1 MSATPL
7 VSRGGFAWTRQVNQ
21 RLGHVIA
28 QRAALHSWSPN
39 QLSLAN
45 LVVGTVTSLAVLL
58 LAHSVDN
65 VVLGVLA
72 LFGWQIAYTFDCAD
86 GQLARLT
93 GASSARGAILD
104 VFCDFAVQF
113 SVVLA
118 LLQVSQSDAESQPLL
133 IGFASGGWLLG
144 TAMASLLTASDVSTR
159 SEMKSSRALANI
171 QDYGFHIALL
181 ATLVVVQPT
190 WVVYAVAGV
199 AALHTAGLAVRI
211 LRLARP

>member
-28 QRAALHSWSPN
+28 QRAALHSMSPN

-45 LVVGTVTSLAVLL
+45 LLVGTLTSLALLL
-58 LAHSVDN
+58 LADDVDN
-65 VVLGVLA
+65 VVLGVVAWL
-72 LFGWQIAYTFDCAD
+72 GWQLAYTFDCAD

-118 LLQVSQSDAESQPLL
+118 LVQVSQQYGEPRPVLL
-133 IGFASGGWLLG
+133 AFASGGWLLG
-144 TAMASLLTASDVSTR
+144 TAMASLLTAADVSTR
-159 SEMKSSRALANI
+159 PGVRSGRVLANL

-181 ATLVVVQPT
+181 ATLVVLQPA
-190 WVVYAVAGV
+190 WVVYAIAGV

-211 LRLARP
+211 LGLARS

>member
-1 MSATPL
+1 MTAPPL

-28 QRAALHSWSPN
+28 QRAASHSLSPN

-45 LVVGTVTSLAVLL
+45 LLVGTLTSLALLL
-58 LAHSVDN
+58 LAHSVNN
-65 VVLGVLA
+65 VVLGLVA
-72 LFGWQIAYTFDCAD
+72 WFGWQIAYTLDCAD

-118 LLQVSQSDAESQPLL
+118 LVQVSQSYAEPRPMLVA
-133 IGFASGGWLLG
+133 FASGGWLLG

-159 SEMKSSRALANI
+159 PEQRSGRVLANL

-181 ATLVVVQPT
+181 ATLVVLHPA
-190 WVVYAVAGV
+190 WVLYAIAGI
-199 AALHTAGLAVRI
+199 ASLHTLGLAVRI
-211 LRLARP
+211 LRLARS

>member
-1 MSATPL
+1 M
-7 VSRGGFAWTRQVNQ
+7 
-21 RLGHVIA
+21 
-28 QRAALHSWSPN
+28 
-39 QLSLAN
+39 
-45 LVVGTVTSLAVLL
+45 VGTLTSLAILL

-65 VVLGVLA
+65 VVLGLLA

-93 GASSARGAILD
+93 AASSARGAILD

-118 LLQVSQSDAESQPLL
+118 LVQVSQSYAEPQPLL
-133 IGFASGGWLLG
+133 LAFASGGWLMG

-159 SEMKSSRALANI
+159 PGLKSGRILANL

-181 ATLVVVQPT
+181 ATLVVVRPA
-190 WVVYAVAGV
+190 WVLYALAGV